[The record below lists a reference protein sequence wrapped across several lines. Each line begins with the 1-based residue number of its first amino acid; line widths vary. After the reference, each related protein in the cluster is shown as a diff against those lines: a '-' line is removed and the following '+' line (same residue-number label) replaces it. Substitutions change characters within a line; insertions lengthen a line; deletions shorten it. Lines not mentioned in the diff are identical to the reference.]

1 MSPRLSTVALV
12 LVTELANGLLVRDKA
27 LVALFLCNGRGVT
40 SVSR

>member
-27 LVALFLCNGRGVT
+27 LEPYSFATAEALHP
-40 SVSR
+40 